1 MSLGIL
7 RLFLP
12 VGCILPNNVVL
23 KSTCSFQ
30 YLSNGSGVSLVRQF
44 LEGFAARMH
53 VQTGDRVSGVL
64 LVS

>member
-1 MSLGIL
+1 M
-7 RLFLP
+7 
-12 VGCILPNNVVL
+12 
-23 KSTCSFQ
+23 
-30 YLSNGSGVSLVRQF
+30 SLVRQF